1 MKHILKLILLISL
14 TLSIEASIR
23 KFNNKKNQ
31 IDKSNEYYDYDLLLK
46 KEERILFKALLN
58 LAKDVEYLSLSKFH
72 KNLVIKGFAELAR
85 DRGIQSKRV
94 VNLIAIMREL
104 NV

>member
-1 MKHILKLILLISL
+1 MKHIFKLIFLIFL
-14 TLSIEASIR
+14 TLSIEASKR
-23 KFNNKKNQ
+23 KSFKKNQ
-31 IDKSNEYYDYDLLLK
+31 IDTSDEYEYDLLLK

-58 LAKDVEYLSLSKFH
+58 LGKDVEYLSLSKFH

-85 DRGIQSKRV
+85 ERGIQSKRV